1 MALYLVKSEMPKAQ
15 AKRERSRLGRRTR
28 RLDIV
33 RQIQVQNKALRRRKY
48 LDEIAQCLLRLN
60 VLLGYLR
67 EHDEQK
73 SETPGL
79 RSKTPRQKR
88 RARRRAEERDDEN
101 NDPWDGYPWNA

>member
-1 MALYLVKSEMPKAQ
+1 MALYLVKSGMPRAQ

-67 EHDEQK
+67 EHEPRLK
-73 SETPGL
+73 KTSESETT
-79 RSKTPRQKR
+79 SR
-88 RARRRAEERDDEN
+88 RARRR
-101 NDPWDGYPWNA
+101 GQ

>member
-1 MALYLVKSEMPKAQ
+1 MALYLVKSEMRKSQ
-15 AKRERSRLGRRTR
+15 AKRERSQLG
-28 RLDIV
+28 
-33 RQIQVQNKALRRRKY
+33 RRRKY

-88 RARRRAEERDDEN
+88 RARRRAEERDDED